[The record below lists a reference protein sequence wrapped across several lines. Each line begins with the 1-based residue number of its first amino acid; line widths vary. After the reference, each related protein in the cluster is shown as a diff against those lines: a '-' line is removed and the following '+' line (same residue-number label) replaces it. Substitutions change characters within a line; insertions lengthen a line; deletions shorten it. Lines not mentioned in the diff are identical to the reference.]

1 MNLALCIVLYASANT
16 ACCPSSPVVHP
27 SLSFRSTKPQ
37 HKQIAFTCS
46 WQQMISYRMLLCN
59 VAFAPSRCANQESSL
74 SVASS
79 HYDDVSAETR
89 FDAEQHRREGYEDRL
104 ECPRPNMCNIMT

>member
-37 HKQIAFTCS
+37 HKQIAIACS
-46 WQQMISYRMLLCN
+46 RQQMISYRMLLATLRLLQ
-59 VAFAPSRCANQESSL
+59 VVVPIKSL
-74 SVASS
+74 V
-79 HYDDVSAETR
+79 
-89 FDAEQHRREGYEDRL
+89 
-104 ECPRPNMCNIMT
+104 